1 MTRWIMIALLVV
13 GVVIAFTTHS
23 PGLLGIGLL
32 MALVGAFG
40 TVFAIASERISA
52 RSRPDTAMLQPDVV
66 AAMREHA
73 KARAAGAPVASAP
86 KSPAP
91 DYRPRT

>member
-1 MTRWIMIALLVV
+1 MTRWIMIALFVV
-13 GVVIAFTTHS
+13 GVAIAFTTHS

-32 MALVGAFG
+32 LALVGAFG

-52 RSRPDTAMLQPDVV
+52 RSRPDTAMLQPDVI

-73 KARAAGAPVASAP
+73 KTRAAAKPSQALPVQSERDP
-86 KSPAP
+86 NG
-91 DYRPRT
+91 